1 MKRRILPFVLAFLF
15 IINLSALAALAYNR
29 WFSSPASSSPQ
40 ETPVTLEALQE
51 PIGLDQR
58 QLQQM
63 KGLRGALEDEIASIL
78 VQIQQNR
85 QALIL
90 EMKKPEPDLTAV
102 DETIDE
108 IALLQSQIQK
118 TTVRSL
124 MRDKELMTP
133 SQQTRYFSMFEEHV
147 RGMGRGQGRR
157 VRGKRGRGWQRN
169 Q

>member
-1 MKRRILPFVLAFLF
+1 MKRRILPIVLAFLF

-29 WFSSPASSSPQ
+29 WLRSPASFPQ
-40 ETPVTLEALQE
+40 EAPGTLEALQE

-78 VQIQQNR
+78 VQIQQKR

-90 EMKKPEPDLTAV
+90 EMQNPEPDLTDV
-102 DETIDE
+102 DETIDA

-118 TTVRSL
+118 KTIRSL

-157 VRGKRGRGWQRN
+157 VRGKRGRGRQRN

>member
-1 MKRRILPFVLAFLF
+1 MKRRILPIVLAFLF

-29 WFSSPASSSPQ
+29 WFSSPASPPQ

-90 EMKKPEPDLTAV
+90 EMQKSEPDLTAV
-102 DETIDE
+102 DKTIDE
-108 IALLQSQIQK
+108 IALLQSQIEK